1 MNVFMMRPR
10 PRNQRA
16 VLGIAFKLSILLN
29 ALLPIGG
36 FLTIPVNSFR
46 MKKPIP
52 LLGTSWL
59 RFAMVPAPLKDG
71 VSGLASTCVV
81 IPR

>member
-1 MNVFMMRPR
+1 MMRPR
-10 PRNQRA
+10 PSTQRA
-16 VLGIAFKLSILLN
+16 VSCIPFKLSSLLN
-29 ALLPIGG
+29 ALLPIGE
-36 FLTIPVNSFR
+36 FLTIAANSFR